1 MFRKTLFALAAA
13 TTLYGFSFVATPAEA
28 APVAA
33 GPSVAAETGLI
44 EQAQYYGPPRRY
56 YGPPRRYYGPPRY
69 YGPRRYYGPPRFY
82 GPPPPLF
89 VPPVP
94 FYGPR
99 YYY

>member
-1 MFRKTLFALAAA
+1 MFRKTLLALAAA
-13 TTLYGFSFVATPAEA
+13 TTLGGLSLVAAPANA

-33 GPSVAAETGLI
+33 GQSVQAEAGLLQ
-44 EQAQYYGPPRRY
+44 QAQYYYGPPRY
-56 YGPPRRYYGPPRY
+56 YGPRRYYGPPRY

-82 GPPPPLF
+82 GPPPPPLF

-94 FYGPR
+94 LYGPR